1 MKDQFLI
8 YNNSEAQQS
17 TQDSQFAQR
26 ITNTKPRAYER
37 SSDSRSP
44 TVADAPPRIQAA
56 AKPSIRV
63 PRRDHNIDESFALIH
78 IPDLTTRQYV
88 AQLMAV
94 APGLEIPDL
103 YHNLL
108 TDMKGDFAAAR
119 KQVIR
124 ASRAPSIYPSIKP
137 EPDPLRPQP
146 KRDRRMAREDYG
158 DEVMVKI
165 DPNEDFLEWVS
176 PIELGCS
183 CDIR

>member
-8 YNNSEAQQS
+8 YNHSEAQQS

-26 ITNTKPRAYER
+26 IAKPKPRAYER
-37 SSDSRSP
+37 SLDSHST
-44 TVADAPPRIQAA
+44 TVAAAPLRIQAG
-56 AKPSIRV
+56 AKPSIGIF
-63 PRRDHNIDESFALIH
+63 RRDHNIDESFALIH

-124 ASRAPSIYPSIKP
+124 AQPSTFDTPINQARVRPIQSTAETQSK
-137 EPDPLRPQP
+137 DGLR
-146 KRDRRMAREDYG
+146 RLWG
-158 DEVMVKI
+158 
-165 DPNEDFLEWVS
+165 
-176 PIELGCS
+176 
-183 CDIR
+183 